1 MLDCGLWNVIG
12 YCWAL
17 YSYLRFTLFYSINED
32 TDGPCTAILDS
43 LCSMAYTRILIGSV
57 KLF

>member
-1 MLDCGLWNVIG
+1 MFSG
-12 YCWAL
+12 
-17 YSYLRFTLFYSINED
+17 INED

-43 LCSMAYTRILIGSV
+43 LCAMACTRILIGSV